1 MKVLNSWIGSFVG
14 EVTVTAGSTP
24 LKGWKATV
32 SGATIS
38 QAWNGTLSGA
48 NTITSAEWNSA
59 VPAGGSATAGFIAS
73 GSTTGLTAV
82 CS

>member
-1 MKVLNSWIGSFVG
+1 MRSRS
-14 EVTVTAGSTP
+14 TAGSSA
-24 LKGWKATV
+24 LSGWKTTV
-32 SGATIS
+32 SGATLS

-48 NTITSAEWNSA
+48 NTITSAAWNSS